1 MKRLGIDVKRAFE
14 QLVSTSIDLNYDDIP
29 EDPEVG
35 GLVEEEINKEMDRM
49 CNDVR
54 AVLSDVRYVNF
65 REDAVKLSKKFDRV
79 YRVRSGLD
87 KPALVAALVVT
98 IVKGAE
104 PYRRKPRLIFQSA
117 KRPNSD
123 V

>member
-49 CNDVR
+49 CND
-54 AVLSDVRYVNF
+54 
-65 REDAVKLSKKFDRV
+65 DAVKLSKKFDRV

-87 KPALVAALVVT
+87 KPALVEALVVT

-104 PYRRKPRLIFQSA
+104 PYRRKPRRIPPSQIYLYVGQLL
-117 KRPNSD
+117 
-123 V
+123 